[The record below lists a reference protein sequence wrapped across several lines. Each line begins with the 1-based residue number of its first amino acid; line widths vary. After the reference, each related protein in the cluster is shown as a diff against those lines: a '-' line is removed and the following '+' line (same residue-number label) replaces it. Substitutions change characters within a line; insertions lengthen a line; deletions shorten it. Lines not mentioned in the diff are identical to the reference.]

1 MKNYLI
7 FRIFS
12 IKILNKFNTV
22 FILQTHHKVNGIKT
36 IITKV
41 IDK

>member
-12 IKILNKFNTV
+12 VKILNKFNTSSEDGETHV
-22 FILQTHHKVNGIKT
+22 FNLTTMEDIVDNN
-36 IITKV
+36 
-41 IDK
+41 